1 MEQET
6 AMRMLE
12 NLGKLG
18 KLLIEHEQEMQ
29 RLKIENDWLKTVL
42 EDREKKCVD
51 AKGGTYR

>member
-12 NLGKLG
+12 NLG

-42 EDREKKCVD
+42 EDCEKKRVD